1 MHLSKPKANTE
12 HLFCNCQ
19 LVATFKAYITVV
31 MNKFI
36 YAAFQKVGCKHPAGE
51 VANPAA
57 VLSQIYQGICL
68 PKIIKIKLV
77 LKKLLQK

>member
-1 MHLSKPKANTE
+1 
-12 HLFCNCQ
+12 
-19 LVATFKAYITVV
+19 